1 MFCAA
6 QRHYPTWVPESGTQ
20 GMSPVR
26 AMWTLSPVWAV
37 WTRSPVRAVWTL
49 LLWCGL
55 CGLCPVRAVWTLS
68 PVRAVWTLSRAG
80 CVDSPA
86 VLRLWLLAA
95 AASGWVISL
104 PVVSHAQPS
113 CKDKQGSQQCIP
125 SDTNKLE
132 RNFKN
137 GTCQQGISK
146 VMPLTSVSGPRGNP
160 KLFLPPL
167 QLFQD

>member
-1 MFCAA
+1 M
-6 QRHYPTWVPESGTQ
+6 
-20 GMSPVR
+20 
-26 AMWTLSPVWAV
+26 
-37 WTRSPVRAVWTL
+37 
-49 LLWCGL
+49 
-55 CGLCPVRAVWTLS
+55 
-68 PVRAVWTLSRAG
+68 RAVWTLSRAG
-80 CVDSPA
+80 CVDLVSRAGCVDSVSRAGCVDSLA

>member
-1 MFCAA
+1 M
-6 QRHYPTWVPESGTQ
+6 T
-20 GMSPVR
+20 
-26 AMWTLSPVWAV
+26 
-37 WTRSPVRAVWTL
+37 
-49 LLWCGL
+49 
-55 CGLCPVRAVWTLS
+55 
-68 PVRAVWTLSRAG
+68 VWTLSRAG